1 MGAVLFDPRSGRFAS
16 AITPSIASIVA
27 NSLLPSRYACADNP
41 RERTSGATRRSS
53 WQGEYVLEF
62 LVKSSLFLLV
72 VHYIGYPVV
81 VIALARLRGAGATAQ
96 SAEADVPTVCFIIAA
111 YNEQRVIEEKLH
123 NTLSLDYPPE
133 RLRIIVASQGSTDA
147 TPEIARSFEP
157 HGVLVLHDPRRG
169 GKTAALNEAVSRCS
183 SEIIIFSDANN
194 AFERSALRR
203 LVAHFVDPMVGGV
216 TGLKQIR
223 AADDRESSVGDG
235 LYWAYE
241 SAIKSAESALGS
253 ITAADG
259 EIFAMRREL
268 FRPMDPTLIN
278 DDAALTL
285 DIVQSGRRLVYEPAA
300 KSFEDASIT
309 IGDDFNVKVRMVS
322 GGFQTLERNWR
333 YLFSPGT
340 RFAWQFFCHKT
351 LRWIGP
357 ELLIILFLASATQLH
372 QPRYAAL
379 FWMQVAFYA
388 LALGGLF
395 LRSGTKPLP
404 KLLYVPFYFCAMNA
418 AAFMGLYRYL
428 TGTTVWKKAA
438 R

>member
-1 MGAVLFDPRSGRFAS
+1 
-16 AITPSIASIVA
+16 
-27 NSLLPSRYACADNP
+27 
-41 RERTSGATRRSS
+41 
-53 WQGEYVLEF
+53 VLEF
-62 LVKSSLFLLV
+62 LVKGSLFLLF
-72 VHYIGYPVV
+72 VHYVGYPLLVV
-81 VIALARLRGAGATAQ
+81 LAARLRRTAAPSPQ
-96 SAEADVPTVCFIIAA
+96 SEAPLPTVTFIIAA
-111 YNEQRVIEEKLH
+111 YNEERVIEAKLH

-133 RLRIIVASQGSTDA
+133 RLRIIVACQGSSDT
-147 TPEIARSFEP
+147 TPDIARSFEP
-157 HGVLVLHDPRRG
+157 HGVFVLHDPRRA
-169 GKTAALNEAVSRCS
+169 GKTAALNEAVAHCS
-183 SEIIIFSDANN
+183 SDIIVFSDANN
-194 AFERSALRR
+194 AFDRDALRQ
-203 LVAHFVDPMVGGV
+203 LVAHFADPEVGGV

-235 LYWAYE
+235 LYWTYE
-241 SAIKSAESALGS
+241 SAIKSAESSLGS

-268 FRPMDPTLIN
+268 FRPMDPSLIN

-285 DIVQSGRRLVYEPAA
+285 DIVQAGYRLVYEPAA

-333 YLFSPGT
+333 FLFSLRT

-351 LRWIGP
+351 LRWIAP
-357 ELLIILFLASATQLH
+357 ELLIVLFMASATQLH
-372 QPRYAAL
+372 QPRYAVL
-379 FWMQVAFYA
+379 FWLQVTLYA
-388 LALGGLF
+388 LALSGLF
-395 LRSGTKPLP
+395 MRSGTKPLP

>member
-1 MGAVLFDPRSGRFAS
+1 M
-16 AITPSIASIVA
+16 
-27 NSLLPSRYACADNP
+27 
-41 RERTSGATRRSS
+41 
-53 WQGEYVLEF
+53 LEF
-62 LVKSSLFLLV
+62 LVKGSLVLLV
-72 VHYIGYPVV
+72 VHYIGYPLV
-81 VIALARLRGAGATAQ
+81 VIAAARLRCTPKSGPAGEPA
-96 SAEADVPTVCFIIAA
+96 SEVPTVCFIIAA
-111 YNEQRVIEEKLH
+111 YNEQRVIEAKLH

-133 RLRIIVASQGSTDA
+133 RLRIIVACQGSSDA

-157 HGVLVLHDPRRG
+157 HGVLVLHDPKRG
-169 GKTAALNEAVSRCS
+169 GKTAALNEAVAHCS
-183 SEIIIFSDANN
+183 SDIVVFSDANN
-194 AFERSALRR
+194 AFEHSALKR
-203 LVAHFVDPMVGGV
+203 LVAHFADPAIGGV

-241 SAIKSAESALGS
+241 SAIKAAESALGS

-259 EIFAMRREL
+259 EIFAMRRDL

-285 DIVQSGRRLVYEPAA
+285 DIVQAGRRLVYEPEA

-322 GGFQTLERNWR
+322 GGFQTLQRNWR
-333 YLFSPGT
+333 FLFSPRT

-351 LRWIGP
+351 LRWVAP
-357 ELLIILFLASATQLH
+357 ELLIVLLVASATQLH

-379 FWMQVAFYA
+379 FGMQLAFYA
-388 LALGGLF
+388 LGLTGLF
-395 LRSGTKPLP
+395 LRSGTRPLP

-428 TGTTVWKKAA
+428 TGTTMWKKAA